1 MLSSC
6 FTYGGSG
13 QRHTLCRCP
22 GEVLGPT
29 HGGETPATKHPQGVR
44 RIRKAAGLPTAAQ
57 KEAIL

>member
-13 QRHTLCRCP
+13 QRHTFCRCP
-22 GEVLGPT
+22 GEVPGPM
-29 HGGETPATKHPQGVR
+29 HGGETPATK
-44 RIRKAAGLPTAAQ
+44 